1 MNIGDGDVR
10 PPSLR
15 VAASIKCRRMSKRP
29 IPDVH
34 AQPCNVGVFL
44 SETPPPGLTASYE
57 SASRKQVCVEF
68 LIVCP
73 LALIAGMVDAVAG
86 GGGLISLPAF
96 IFAGL
101 PVHNAIATNK
111 LASTMGTT
119 LATIRYALSGYMV
132 KRFVVAGVV
141 CGLSGSTLGSNLA
154 LMTDDGAFK
163 AIMLVILPFVAFF
176 VLRTK
181 NLDAFA
187 NRELPRGRALAITAA
202 AAFLIGIYDG
212 FYGPGTGTFLMLALT
227 ALAHQDVRTAAGTT
241 KAINL
246 STNAAAL
253 AVFIANGAVLFPLG
267 LAAGA
272 FNIVGNWIGSSSF
285 MKRGSSI
292 ARPVMLVVIVL
303 FAARLVFDLFA

>member
-1 MNIGDGDVR
+1 M
-10 PPSLR
+10 
-15 VAASIKCRRMSKRP
+15 
-29 IPDVH
+29 
-34 AQPCNVGVFL
+34 
-44 SETPPPGLTASYE
+44 
-57 SASRKQVCVEF
+57 EF

-73 LALIAGMVDAVAG
+73 LAFVAGMVDSIAG

-101 PVHNAIATNK
+101 PVHNALATNK

-119 LATIRYALSGYMV
+119 IATIRYAINGYMV
-132 KRFVVAGVV
+132 KAFVAIGIA

-154 LMTDDGAFK
+154 LVTDDGAFK
-163 AIMLVILPFVAFF
+163 AIMLFILPFVAFF

-181 NLDAFA
+181 NLDSFSKT
-187 NRELPRGRALAITAA
+187 EIPRGRALVITAVV
-202 AAFLIGIYDG
+202 AFLIGIYDG

-253 AVFIANGAVLFPLG
+253 AVFLVNGAVLLPLG

-272 FNIVGNWIGSSSF
+272 FNIAGNWIGSNSF
-285 MKRGSSI
+285 VQRGSSI
-292 ARPVMLVVIVL
+292 ARPIMLVVIGL
-303 FAARLVFDLFA
+303 FAIRLIFDLVVLR